1 MLFFKSQTP
10 ATAEALHQVG
20 KAGRKLSDDVLQSAE
35 QAVVDAGAQVRA
47 ACDESE
53 RMAQYARQYVA
64 ERPLSAVMVA
74 TAAGAL
80 VVGAL
85 WALRSQPSR

>member
-1 MLFFKSQTP
+1 MLFFKSKTP
-10 ATAEALHQVG
+10 TESLQQAG
-20 KAGRKLSDDVLQSAE
+20 KAGRKLSEDVLQSAE
-35 QAVVDAGAQVRA
+35 QAVVGAGAQARA
-47 ACDESE
+47 ACAESE

-85 WALRSQPSR
+85 WAMRSQPSQP